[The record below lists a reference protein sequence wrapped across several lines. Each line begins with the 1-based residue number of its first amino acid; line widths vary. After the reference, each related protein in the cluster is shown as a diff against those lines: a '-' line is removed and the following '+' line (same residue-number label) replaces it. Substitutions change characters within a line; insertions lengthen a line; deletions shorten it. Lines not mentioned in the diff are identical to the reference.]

1 MSYSCEKTY
10 QSPLIIKSEK
20 FSKVV
25 KNFIKVHNENRVSI
39 LTTYKDAFNISTF
52 EYADKVWSLLETGQI
67 WLKYN
72 IVFIKLL
79 LDDYLN
85 GYWV

>member
-10 QSPLIIKSEK
+10 QSPLIINNEE

-25 KNFIKVHNENRVSI
+25 KNFIKVYNENRVSI
-39 LTTYKDAFNISTF
+39 LTTYKDTFNITTF
-52 EYADKVWSLLETGQI
+52 EYTDKVWSLLETGQM